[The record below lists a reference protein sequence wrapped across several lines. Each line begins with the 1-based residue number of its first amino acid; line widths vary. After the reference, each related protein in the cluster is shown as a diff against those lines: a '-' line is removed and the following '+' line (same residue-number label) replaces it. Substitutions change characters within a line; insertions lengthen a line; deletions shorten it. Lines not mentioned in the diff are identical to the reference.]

1 MLVLPNERRKQKLAC
16 ITERAQETK
25 GRLHAL
31 HFLYG
36 RLLTV
41 SHFVGIVA
49 PVVFDDANYGG
60 VAQLVEQTAHIR
72 SVRGPSPFA
81 AIKRFSFPRLN
92 RYGVRE
98 AFLFSGDP
106 LDSLSDYPVPSL
118 GLRHI
123 QEFIRFFNEVFN
135 ILIQIAGDSSA
146 DGDAH

>member
-1 MLVLPNERRKQKLAC
+1 MDPLPNECRKQKLAC
-16 ITERAQETK
+16 IAERVPETK
-25 GRLHAL
+25 VILHTY
-31 HFLYG
+31 HILYWK
-36 RLLTV
+36 LLTV
-41 SHFVGIVA
+41 SPFIGIVA
-49 PVVFDDANYGG
+49 PVVFNDTSYGG

-81 AIKRFSFPRLN
+81 AIERFSFPRLN